1 MEQTLQTVTGQNN
14 LAIWAAHVRACRTSG
29 LTVKNWCAEN
39 GIVPNTYYR
48 WQKKVFDAMEQETG
62 QFYEV
67 PMSQGGKRSQVSIE
81 VNGMTAHI
89 CSGADMETILAALQ
103 AMRSC

>member
-14 LAIWAAHVRACRTSG
+14 LAIWAERVRACRSSG
-29 LTVKNWCAEN
+29 LPVKSWCAEN
-39 GIVPNTYYR
+39 GIVPNTYFR
-48 WQKKVFDAMEQETG
+48 WQKKVFNASCSEQG

-67 PMSQGGKRSQVSIE
+67 PLSSSREAAIASIE
-81 VNGMTAHI
+81 INGTAVKIFH
-89 CSGADMETILAALQ
+89 GADEETIRSVLL

>member
-14 LAIWAAHVRACRTSG
+14 LAIWAARVRACRSSG
-29 LTVKNWCAEN
+29 LTVKAWCAEN
-39 GIVPNTYYR
+39 GIAPNTYFR
-48 WQKKVFDAMEQETG
+48 WQKKVFNAMQPEAG

-67 PMSQGGKRSQVSIE
+67 PMSQGGKRSRVSIE
-81 VNGMTAHI
+81 VNGMTANI